1 MKLTERLFQ
10 VAQFCKG
17 SHTVIDVGCD
27 HAKLPIYLIEH
38 NWAQQAIATDIRKG
52 PVDTARRN
60 IQHAGLGDKIRAHLC
75 NGLSDFT
82 AADGDCVSIAG
93 MGGDEI
99 ISILSQAAWLQ
110 SADHVLVL
118 QPQTQEHKVRKYLRE
133 TGFSITEEQVAI
145 EGRRVYIVLKAQ
157 WQGGQLPCQNF
168 DLFSS
173 CLEQAQ
179 HGRRYIQKL
188 ISRYQKQLDGC
199 LVQQGRADP
208 VLLAQ
213 LALLRDTLQ
222 RYQP

>member
-17 SHTVIDVGCD
+17 AHTVIDVGCD

-38 NWAQQAIATDIRKG
+38 NWAQGAIATDIRKG

-60 IQHAGLGDKIRAHLC
+60 IEKAGLGDKIRAHLC
-75 NGLSDFT
+75 NGLADFT
-82 AADGDCVSIAG
+82 GADGDCVSIAG

-99 ISILSQAAWLQ
+99 ISILSQAPWLQ
-110 SADHVLVL
+110 STGHVLVL

-133 TGFSITEEQVAI
+133 TGFFITAEQVAV
-145 EGRRVYIVLKAQ
+145 EGRRIYIVLKAQ
-157 WQGGQLPCQNF
+157 WQGGRLPCQNF

-179 HGRRYIQKL
+179 HRQLYIQKL

-199 LVQQGRADP
+199 LAQQSQADP
-208 VLLAQ
+208 ALLEQ
-213 LALLRDTLQ
+213 LALLHDTLQ